1 MHCKVKLYARHLDG
15 LDLQTGTLLGG
26 NYSRNL
32 LGKGI
37 HTSQIYVRQMNA
49 SDVSFFIYT

>member
-1 MHCKVKLYARHLDG
+1 MHCKVKVYARHLDG

-26 NYSRNL
+26 NYSWNL
-32 LGKGI
+32 IGKGI
-37 HTSQIYVRQMNA
+37 HTNQTYMRQMNA